1 MPQERKVIYLFS
13 YGFIAF
19 IIGYFWS
26 YIFPINKNLWTSSFV
41 MVTSGLAAMLL
52 GVSMFFV
59 DVKGRTNFTKPGI
72 IFGSNAIAVYVLADV
87 WGQFFYNIKY
97 GESSLNVHWMSMF
110 ENAGW
115 NLKMGSFLFAL
126 LFVCF
131 NFIPAWILYRKRI
144 FIKL

>member
-1 MPQERKVIYLFS
+1 
-13 YGFIAF
+13 
-19 IIGYFWS
+19 
-26 YIFPINKNLWTSSFV
+26 
-41 MVTSGLAAMLL
+41 MVTFGLAAMLL
-52 GVSMFFV
+52 AVSMFFV
-59 DVKGRTNFTKPGI
+59 DVKGHTRFTKPGI

-97 GESSLNVHWMSMF
+97 GGSSLNVHWMQLF

-126 LFVCF
+126 IFVSL
-131 NFIPAWILYRKRI
+131 NFLPAWILYKKRI